1 MIILGQQKKILISL
15 PETLL
20 HEVDKLADLQNVN
33 RSECIREAMKMYI
46 GEKRKAKIQALMKK
60 GYMEMSEI
68 NLEWAEKCFEAD
80 CDLQQSYEEK
90 LAECE

>member
-15 PETLL
+15 PEGLL

-33 RSECIREAMKMYI
+33 RSECIREAMKLYI
-46 GEKRKAKIQALMKK
+46 SEKKKAKMQAQMKK
-60 GYMEMSEI
+60 GYEEMAEI
-68 NLEWAEKCFEAD
+68 NLEWAEHCFKTD

>member
-1 MIILGQQKKILISL
+1 MGQQRKILISL

-46 GEKRKAKIQALMKK
+46 SEKKKAKMYALMKK
-60 GYMEMSEI
+60 GYQEMSEI
-68 NLEWAEKCFEAD
+68 NLEWAEHCFWSD